1 MRQNLGLPLAR
12 QSELG
17 KLSLRWLWLSLG
29 LLFLAIGLIGV
40 VLPVLPT
47 TPFLLVATAAFAKS
61 SPRLHAWLIA
71 HPVLGPPILN
81 WQEHGAISLKAKK
94 LAIGTMM
101 VTFVASVYFGL
112 PWQALLGQGVL
123 MAIGAGVILTRPSGP
138 KV

>member
-1 MRQNLGLPLAR
+1 M
-12 QSELG
+12 
-17 KLSLRWLWLSLG
+17 RWLWLSLG
-29 LLFLAIGLIGV
+29 LVFLAIGLIGV

-81 WQEHGAISLKAKK
+81 WQEHGAISLKAKR
-94 LAIGTMM
+94 LAIGTMA
-101 VTFVASVYFGL
+101 VTFVASLVFGL

-123 MAIGAGVILTRPSGP
+123 MAMGAGFILTRPSGP
-138 KV
+138 QG